1 MTLSGWW
8 LLAVLAQPRAVAG
21 EGAVETQPAAE
32 VREHAGKGEVV
43 IGRYRLKRQKTGGYR
58 ADTEVFVAHVAEDG
72 GVRFEDPVKLPGW
85 AVWPIVAVVRAVGEA
100 TAPGGD
106 SPGDLNKGRQD
117 IPMVGANDEELH
129 GSVHHAEKM
138 DFLDKTA
145 RFRAGLRNGREQGAL
160 VRWQRRVEAIAA
172 DRRVPASRRRQT
184 LFQLWVECE
193 DTPAGEQARQAV
205 EAAIRRSLPA
215 GRPDGYGADELRRLD
230 KTLPA
235 GQRFDPYHSNVS
247 R

>member
-1 MTLSGWW
+1 
-8 LLAVLAQPRAVAG
+8 
-21 EGAVETQPAAE
+21 
-32 VREHAGKGEVV
+32 VV
-43 IGRYRLKRQKTGGYR
+43 IGRYRLKRQKSGGYR

-85 AVWPIVAVVRAVGEA
+85 AVGPIVAVVTAVGRA

-106 SPGDLNKGRQD
+106 SPGDLKKIGQNGA
-117 IPMVGANDEELH
+117 MVGANDEELH

-145 RFRAGLRNGREQGAL
+145 RFRAGLRSGREQGAL
-160 VRWQRRVEAIAA
+160 VRWQRRVDAIAA

-193 DTPAGEQARQAV
+193 DTPAGAQARQAV

-215 GRPDGYGADELRRLD
+215 GRPDGYGADELQRLN
-230 KTLPA
+230 KSLPP
-235 GQRFDPYHSNVS
+235 GQRFNPYP